1 MRFVLLVLV
10 GFANACSS
18 SSKSTSTTDGGS
30 TTTSTISTAT
40 ATSTTTTTS
49 TSDTGLTLYGT
60 PYAHVNMWYGP
71 VTYVPGIT
79 NACASEPTEIYPTV
93 IQNLYGDYIIGLD
106 GVNIPNVASHCD
118 QCAQLTANGISIVA
132 HIVTYGTENGV
143 DAIDLS
149 PQAQSALGLSS
160 SDWTGT
166 WQFSSCPTTA
176 PVYYEFDARQWSPQN
191 FWYVRVW
198 VRNSRLPIR
207 TVETNVANGGWVA
220 TSQQSD
226 GAWQSE
232 SGVDFSKGLQIRVTA
247 TNNEQLVDTLPTLTS
262 MDASNPVE
270 GRANFP

>member
-176 PVYYEFDARQWSPQN
+176 PVYYESMRASGARRTFGMCGFGCATHVCRFGRWRPTWPTAVGSRPRSKAMARGN
-191 FWYVRVW
+191 
-198 VRNSRLPIR
+198 RNP
-207 TVETNVANGGWVA
+207 
-220 TSQQSD
+220 
-226 GAWQSE
+226 AWIFRRGCRS
-232 SGVDFSKGLQIRVTA
+232 A
-247 TNNEQLVDTLPTLTS
+247 
-262 MDASNPVE
+262 
-270 GRANFP
+270 